1 MMDSADLF
9 LTKPGGISVSE
20 AAVKQLPMVL
30 IDAVAGCESGN
41 LRFFLDKGAARTA
54 GSAEELAKLCTRLL
68 QNKAELSKMAEERL
82 SVIFCTMVLRASS
95 SFISQ

>member
-68 QNKAELSKMAEERL
+68 QNKAELSKMAENYGDL
-82 SVIFCTMVLRASS
+82 SRQDASAVIYQYMT
-95 SFISQ
+95 Q